1 MELQRVDV
9 LELVDE
15 QVAVLPVLDR
25 GEVAVVADR
34 ASALDEHVVEV
45 DERAL
50 ALDPLVALVD
60 RGDDRRRQRRPAA
73 RLVARAGVRRGID
86 HPCLGPFDLGRD
98 VGGLHELTGAAAL
111 AGLADERGEDAG
123 LAVEQRWRRDPGVG
137 PPLPELRERDRVEGA
152 RVGMAPQA
160 ERAEPGP
167 ELARR
172 LAGERDDEDVAGIGG
187 PRGEAVRDAAR
198 EHSGLAGAG
207 AGDDAERRARARDR
221 GALRFVEVGQQVHR
235 GHLREGVGHC
245 RWPLIAIPRACG
257 ERRWGKRS

>member
-1 MELQRVDV
+1 M
-9 LELVDE
+9 
-15 QVAVLPVLDR
+15 LDR

-45 DERAL
+45 DERAF
-50 ALDPLVALVD
+50 ALHPLVALVD
-60 RGDDRRRQRRPAA
+60 RGDDRRRQRWPAA
-73 RLVARAGVRRGID
+73 RLVARTGVRRGID